1 MFIFVAND
9 AAEDATGGERAG
21 RVLRKDARDVRASRP
36 PPHPPFKGTL
46 KVRMPRQC
54 ERKGDREF
62 LKSAFNNV

>member
-21 RVLRKDARDVRASRP
+21 RVLREDARDVRASP
-36 PPHPPFKGTL
+36 PPPPPFKGTL

-54 ERKGDREF
+54 ERKGDRGF

>member
-21 RVLRKDARDVRASRP
+21 RVLREDARAVRASR
-36 PPHPPFKGTL
+36 PPFKGTL

-54 ERKGDREF
+54 ERKGDRGF